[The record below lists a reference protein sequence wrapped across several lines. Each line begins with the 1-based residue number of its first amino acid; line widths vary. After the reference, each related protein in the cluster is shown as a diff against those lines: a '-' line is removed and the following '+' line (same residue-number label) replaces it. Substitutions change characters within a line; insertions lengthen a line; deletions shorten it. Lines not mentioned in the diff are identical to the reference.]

1 MLFQPRVFSSALSLA
16 EIVAVQDRSGCAPA
30 CNGSTCGSD
39 GCGGT
44 CGACTGAKVCNNM
57 NGPGTPKVCDMPTT
71 GIIAGGFYDG
81 NGKFKVRFAPPYEGK
96 WTYTTKSNIPALN
109 GKTGAFQ
116 ATAPSTG
123 SHGPVQSEGFSLI
136 YADGTPYFSVGTTC
150 YQWSSKDFG
159 MQAQTLQTLKV
170 GQGHGPI
177 FNKLRM
183 TVFPKWYERIDD
195 DTPTPPHP
203 PTSNPV
209 YSEGEDPD
217 RGMPHLCG
225 APSEPWMVGS

>member
-195 DTPTPPHP
+195 DSHTTPSSYLKP
-203 PTSNPV
+203 
-209 YSEGEDPD
+209 GI
-217 RGMPHLCG
+217 
-225 APSEPWMVGS
+225 